1 MIMHLSIT
9 VLLATSL
16 VALAGCASY
25 VKQSDV
31 CVKGY
36 YGYVPQG
43 ECPAPISSRAM
54 IPDTSKDAE
63 ARTTALEKENQ
74 RLTAELNA
82 IQHRTAP

>member
-1 MIMHLSIT
+1 MHLSLT

-16 VALAGCASY
+16 VALAGCASH

-43 ECPAPISSRAM
+43 QCPAHVSSKA
-54 IPDTSKDAE
+54 IAPDALKDAE
-63 ARTTALEKENQ
+63 ARIADLEKENQ
-74 RLTAELNA
+74 RLTDELNA
-82 IQHRTAP
+82 TQRRTAP